1 MYNNVVFCK
10 ECNISL
16 FTEGCY
22 ELFHTCWDI
31 VSQQKILKVDL
42 TDSREINDTD
52 IGAT

>member
-22 ELFHTCWDI
+22 ELFHICWDI
-31 VSQQKILKVDL
+31 VSKKERLKVVL
-42 TDSREINDTD
+42 TDYSEIIDTD
-52 IGAT
+52 IAAT